1 MTIINAGKKYRKLKK
16 SIRMINSR
24 RSSTEKIYLVEE
36 GKKIGIDKVIKHD
49 KIIKTMSSYCLKCRK
64 NTESKS
70 KRFKS

>member
-36 GKKIGIDKVIKHD
+36 GKKNRH
-49 KIIKTMSSYCLKCRK
+49 
-64 NTESKS
+64 
-70 KRFKS
+70 